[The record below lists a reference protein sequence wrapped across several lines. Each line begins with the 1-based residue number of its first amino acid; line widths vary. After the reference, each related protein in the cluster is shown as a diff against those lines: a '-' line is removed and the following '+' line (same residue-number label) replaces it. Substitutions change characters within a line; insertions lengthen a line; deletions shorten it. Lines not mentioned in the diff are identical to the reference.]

1 MATAVTKKGK
11 YRLTNTGK
19 RYNMTLDSVMSI
31 KIPFNGQYIECSTPA
46 EAIAV
51 LKYLNDEDSK
61 KITHRVPGI
70 ASTFTGPTS
79 AIAQLLNDTVYTS
92 AWTRES
98 FWKFIENLGDSQ
110 KRILVLLKRNTKVS
124 DEALR
129 KALKLDSNQALAGVL
144 SGISKQAGILNI
156 PARAV
161 YTVED
166 ERKGGELS
174 KTYVAANDFLRIANE
189 MNWPEE

>member
-1 MATAVTKKGK
+1 
-11 YRLTNTGK
+11 
-19 RYNMTLDSVMSI
+19 MSI

-51 LKYLNDEDSK
+51 LKYLDDVSSK
-61 KITHRVPGI
+61 KITRTVPGV
-70 ASTFTGPTS
+70 ASAFAGPSS
-79 AIAQLLNDTVYTS
+79 AIAQLFGDTVYTS

-98 FWKFIENLGDSQ
+98 FWKFIENLGESQ
-110 KRILVLLKRNTKVS
+110 TRVLALLKRNHKVT
-124 DEALR
+124 DETLR
-129 KALKLDSNQALAGVL
+129 KTLKLDSNQALAGVL